1 MPTAT
6 STACG
11 RRNFCPST
19 ESKNC
24 PPPVFRNRRR
34 LYFAKP
40 FIFLL
45 YEWKERIYI
54 IIVRHKA
61 SGVRLLDYQRERKEE
76 TIMKALLSEKNRRL
90 ALAVLGTLIFAA
102 GMNLFIVPLNLYSG
116 GFLGIGQI
124 VRTLLV
130 DYAHVP
136 IPSNIDIAGI
146 ILYIINIP
154 LLVLAYRSLGRWF
167 FVSTIICV
175 TFQTVFLTFIPSP
188 VPPSCRISWPEPS
201 SAA

>member
-1 MPTAT
+1 MFYNTLHHRWP
-6 STACG
+6 
-11 RRNFCPST
+11 
-19 ESKNC
+19 
-24 PPPVFRNRRR
+24 
-34 LYFAKP
+34 
-40 FIFLL
+40 
-45 YEWKERIYI
+45 
-54 IIVRHKA
+54 
-61 SGVRLLDYQRERKEE
+61 
-76 TIMKALLSEKNRRL
+76 RL
-90 ALAVLGTLIFAA
+90 AACVVGELIAAAAV
-102 GMNLFIVPLNLYSG
+102 NLFIVPLNLYSG

-188 VPPSCRISWPEPS
+188 VPPSCRTSWPEPS
-201 SAA
+201 SAV

>member
-1 MPTAT
+1 
-6 STACG
+6 
-11 RRNFCPST
+11 
-19 ESKNC
+19 
-24 PPPVFRNRRR
+24 
-34 LYFAKP
+34 
-40 FIFLL
+40 
-45 YEWKERIYI
+45 
-54 IIVRHKA
+54 
-61 SGVRLLDYQRERKEE
+61 
-76 TIMKALLSEKNRRL
+76 MKALVSEKNKRL
-90 ALAVLGTLIFAA
+90 VLAVLGTLIFAA

-188 VPPSCRISWPEPS
+188 VPPSCRTSWPEPS
-201 SAA
+201 SAV